1 MPKVKVNFADIEDFE
16 ALPEGVYSAVIEKVE
31 YREPKEKGKAP
42 YLNVEYTVSE
52 GEFESRK
59 LWEVLSWSPKA
70 LFRMRDF
77 FLAFGFED
85 GAYELD
91 IDDESNLLLDPDLVG
106 YAVELTVENEIYNK
120 KEVNRVVAMEVLSE
134 DKPEAPP
141 VADEAE
147 AEEVA
152 EEEEEPEADEP
163 KKTVAKKAAPPA
175 RKGTFR
181 PTTTG
186 VKKRILR

>member
-1 MPKVKVNFADIEDFE
+1 MGKVKVNFADIQDFE

-52 GEFESRK
+52 GEFDGRK
-59 LWEVLSWSPKA
+59 LWEVLSWAPKA

-91 IDDESNLLLDPDLVG
+91 IDDESNLLMDPDLAG

-134 DKPEAPP
+134 EKPEAPP
-141 VADEAE
+141 VADDE
-147 AEEVA
+147 AEEP
-152 EEEEEPEADEP
+152 EEEAP
-163 KKTVAKKAAPPA
+163 KTKKAAPVA
-175 RKGTFR
+175 KKGVFR

-186 VKKRILR
+186 VKKRVLR